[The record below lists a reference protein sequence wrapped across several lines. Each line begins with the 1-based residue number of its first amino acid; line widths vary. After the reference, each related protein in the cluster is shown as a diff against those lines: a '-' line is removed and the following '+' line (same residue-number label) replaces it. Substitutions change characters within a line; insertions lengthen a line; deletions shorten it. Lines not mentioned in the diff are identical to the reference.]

1 MKKFGTQFTAYL
13 TGKALQKMYAI
24 LDNEEK
30 PYSMTVSKA
39 RNKLHTVTL
48 KLRTE
53 DAMYFAEIIDKANI
67 C

>member
-1 MKKFGTQFTAYL
+1 MEKFGTRFTAYP
-13 TGKALQKMYAI
+13 TGKALQKMYSI

-39 RNKLHTVTL
+39 RNKLYTVTL

-53 DAMYFAEIIDKANI
+53 DAMHFAEIIDKANI